1 MAELHRHKFCAVSY
15 SEKADVLAICN
26 IAKNYLID
34 SFTKIVEDFI
44 VSFDDVRQFENILCE
59 VAQNPKV
66 LLDMKEKCI
75 QKAKEYVP
83 EKAIQ
88 VLLEKLG

>member
-44 VSFDDVRQFENILCE
+44 VLDDTDRTFKIGDKISLEFDVSKFSFFDIDTEERI
-59 VAQNPKV
+59 
-66 LLDMKEKCI
+66 
-75 QKAKEYVP
+75 
-83 EKAIQ
+83 
-88 VLLEKLG
+88 